1 MRFQIPSALGLLAA
15 LGATPALAG
24 QKVVA
29 LWAVGTWSVAGGTGG
44 NVNSWDSIF
53 ALLNEDGESIFQ
65 ANLIDGYKSCI
76 HVGQDFQLGGA
87 CFGGAWYG
95 FQCSGNQIGNPED
108 CEVFGPDG
116 ESLAKGSSDD
126 ATDYFG
132 LGISE
137 SGNCKVQFELA
148 EGIECWPNSIGFETH
163 VVDS

>member
-1 MRFQIPSALGLLAA
+1 MRFQVPSALGLLAA

-24 QKVVA
+24 QNVVA
-29 LWAVGTWSVAGGTGG
+29 LWAAGTWSLAGGIGG
-44 NVNSWDSIF
+44 N
-53 ALLNEDGESIFQ
+53 

-76 HVGQDFQLGGA
+76 HVGRDFQLEGA

-95 FQCSGNQIGNPED
+95 FQCSGNQIGTPED

-137 SGNCKVQFELA
+137 SGNCKVQF
-148 EGIECWPNSIGFETH
+148 
-163 VVDS
+163 